1 MSRTRVRLPDRDRL
15 TSPLRVTRWRM
26 FEPFQVA
33 GPIRALAVMALV
45 SALGTGF
52 FLAGSALF
60 FVKVVG
66 LTPVETSIG
75 MSAAGFTGFVAAPLL
90 GQFSDRFGARRVYK
104 VLTLVQAAMFLTY
117 PWVSS
122 FPLFVTVVCAVAAAE
137 FGAVPAW
144 ASLVADCV
152 PADIRVE
159 TRGKYRALVN
169 LGLTVG
175 SLATSVVIAVGTAE
189 AYYSLVV
196 VNGLSLVLCVLAAGR
211 LPDVRPKPHAPGA
224 PRFAALR
231 DGPYLSVVAVS
242 SVLSLHGAVLAVV
255 LPLWIVG
262 HTSAPGWFLP
272 LLMTVNTVLAIA
284 FQVRVSSLAPTWRPA
299 ARLARWSGL
308 FLTGSFAVFALSGR
322 IGGLSLAALLLL
334 GIVLLTAAELG
345 QSASAWGLA
354 YDLAPPDRQGEYQ
367 GAFAL
372 TTPVQSTLGPVLGT
386 LVLADSGG
394 LGWLPLGALVLV
406 ASWLVVPCAYRS
418 AARLATPAESPLP
431 AYEKRPLP

>member
-1 MSRTRVRLPDRDRL
+1 MSRHRDRL
-15 TSPLRVTRWRM
+15 TSQLRVTRWRM
-26 FEPFQVA
+26 FEPFHKT
-33 GPIRALAVMALV
+33 GPIRVLAVMAVV
-45 SALGTGF
+45 SGLGTGF
-52 FLAGSALF
+52 FMAGSALF

-90 GQFSDRFGARRVYK
+90 GQISDRFGARRVYK
-104 VLTLVQAAMFLTY
+104 TLTFLQAALFLGY

-122 FPLFVTVVCAVAAAE
+122 FPLFVAVVCAVAAAE

-144 ASLVADCV
+144 ASLVAECV

-175 SLATSVVIAVGTAE
+175 SLATSGVIAVGTDA

-196 VNGLSLVLCVLAAGR
+196 VNGLSLALCVIVAGR
-211 LPDVRPKPHAPGA
+211 LPATRPKPHVPGA

-242 SVLSLHGAVLAVV
+242 SALSLHGAVLAVV

-262 HTSAPGWFLP
+262 NTSAPSWYLP

-284 FQVRVSSLAPTWRPA
+284 FQVRVSSLAPTWRHA

-308 FLTGSFAVFALSGR
+308 LLTGSFAAFALTGR
-322 IGGLSLAALLLL
+322 TGGPLLAVLLLL
-334 GIVLLTAAELG
+334 GILLVTAAELG

-372 TTPVQSTLGPVLGT
+372 TMPVQSTLGPVLGAV
-386 LVLADSGG
+386 VLSSDGG
-394 LGWLPLGALVLV
+394 LGWLSLGVVVL
-406 ASWLVVPCAYRS
+406 ASSWLVVPFARRS
-418 AARLATPAESPLP
+418 AARLAPPAHTPLLVP
-431 AYEKRPLP
+431 EKRTLR